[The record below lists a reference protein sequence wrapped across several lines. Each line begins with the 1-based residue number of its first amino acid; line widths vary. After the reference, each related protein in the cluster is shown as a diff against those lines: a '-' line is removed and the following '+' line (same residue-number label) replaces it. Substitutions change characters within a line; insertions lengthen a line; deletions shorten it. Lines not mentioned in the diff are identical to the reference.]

1 MNIKYHINKNKDY
14 IKDIIAYVKIK
25 YLWIGVVVV
34 WGIAR
39 VLTGICVASEAAAR
53 AITIIA
59 VLMFG
64 VAYSGYMTSRFYSKI
79 TRGRSYLYDA
89 HKYRRKYIE
98 LIDYFRDANPHL
110 IDKDKLPKMTWQDS
124 NGIILG
130 KVEDR
135 LLALPSD
142 VPYNISI
149 FGQPGDGK
157 TAGPIGCTALQ
168 YDRY

>member
-53 AITIIA
+53 AITILA

-64 VAYSGYMTSRFYSKI
+64 VAYGGYMTSRFYTKI
-79 TRGRSYLYDA
+79 TRGRS
-89 HKYRRKYIE
+89 
-98 LIDYFRDANPHL
+98 
-110 IDKDKLPKMTWQDS
+110 
-124 NGIILG
+124 
-130 KVEDR
+130 
-135 LLALPSD
+135 
-142 VPYNISI
+142 
-149 FGQPGDGK
+149 
-157 TAGPIGCTALQ
+157 
-168 YDRY
+168 